1 MKTVPKLWQYHE
13 QKWLLFWG
21 EPVPVYDFL
30 SMNRLGSMFV
40 VSNYLTHTYS
50 HWDMNT
56 GFSPWK
62 KNNDIHFGF
71 T

>member
-1 MKTVPKLWQYHE
+1 MKTVPKLFDNIMN
-13 QKWLLFWG
+13 KNDCSFGVNL
-21 EPVPVYDFL
+21 YDFL
-30 SMNRLGSMFV
+30 SMNRLGSIFV

-50 HWDMNT
+50 HWHMNT